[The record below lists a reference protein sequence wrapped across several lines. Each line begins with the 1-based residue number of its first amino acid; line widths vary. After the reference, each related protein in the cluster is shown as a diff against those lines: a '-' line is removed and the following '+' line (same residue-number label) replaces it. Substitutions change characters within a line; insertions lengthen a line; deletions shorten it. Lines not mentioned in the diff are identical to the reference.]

1 MNDKVSSAQEL
12 LYAIEWVH
20 EGYKGTGRNGLEEGA
35 KLSGEISEILV
46 EINSTLSEGWAN
58 IASTVLKFNNSAES
72 FMEDFPEVMYNILRP
87 KESGLKK
94 GCYIWLLL
102 FYGRKNSANRFRMAV
117 CSSMSLKIWIWRS
130 SRVIS
135 P

>member
-72 FMEDFPEVMYNILRP
+72 FMEDLYSELVRYCNNVIAAESDEAKAVNQT
-87 KESGLKK
+87 KEASEDAVQQVDN
-94 GCYIWLLL
+94 L
-102 FYGRKNSANRFRMAV
+102 FN
-117 CSSMSLKIWIWRS
+117 
-130 SRVIS
+130 
-135 P
+135 